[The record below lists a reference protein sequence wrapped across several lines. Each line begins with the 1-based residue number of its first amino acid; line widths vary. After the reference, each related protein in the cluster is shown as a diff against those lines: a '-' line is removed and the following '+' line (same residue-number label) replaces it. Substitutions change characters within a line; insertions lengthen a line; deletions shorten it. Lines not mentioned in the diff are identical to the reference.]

1 MPPKRKRAATILDV
15 AAAAGVSASTVS
27 RFLTGSIAV
36 AADTQVAIR
45 TAIDALGYRPN
56 KVARGLVNGSSN
68 VIGVL
73 TQHIASP
80 FYGEMLTGVEQGLR
94 GSAYTPLII
103 PGNWEL
109 QEQLHAVDVFL
120 ESRVDAMIIFGGNIP
135 NERLQELSEEMPVI
149 IIGRTVP
156 GMERYCIHA
165 DNFHGAYAAVQYLLS
180 LGHTQIA
187 HLAGISEHEDSMRR
201 REGYVQAITDAGLE
215 VNPQLI
221 IEGDFREQS
230 GLMAVEMLLVRS
242 ALFSAI
248 FVANDQMAT
257 GVQLALYR
265 RGLRIPDDVS
275 IVGFDD
281 QPGSAYSRPP
291 LTTVRYPTFEIG
303 HAATAG
309 ILKMLEGEEPEF
321 PTFSTELV
329 VRESATRVQSQ
340 RSFSTMNAQDK
351 RPK

>member
-1 MPPKRKRAATILDV
+1 MNPKRKRPATILDV

-36 AADTQVAIR
+36 APDTQVAIR
-45 TAIDALGYRPN
+45 QAIDALGYRPN
-56 KVARGLVNGSSN
+56 KVARGLVNGQSN

-80 FYGEMLTGVEQGLR
+80 FYGEILTGVEQGLR
-94 GSAYTPLII
+94 GTAYTPLIV
-103 PGNWEL
+103 PGNWDL
-109 QEQLHAVDVFL
+109 QEQLHALDVFL

-135 NERLQELSEEMPVI
+135 DERLQRLSEEVPI
-149 IIGRTVP
+149 IVIGRIVP
-156 GMERYCIHA
+156 GLEQYCIHA
-165 DNFHGAYAAVQYLLS
+165 DNFHGAYAATQYLLS

-187 HLAGISEHEDSMRR
+187 HLAGIPDHQDSIRR
-201 REGYVQAITDAGLE
+201 REGYMQALIDAGLE

-221 IEGDFREQS
+221 VEGDFREQS
-230 GLMAVEMLLVRS
+230 GILAVEMLLVRS
-242 ALFSAI
+242 VLFSAI
-248 FVANDQMAT
+248 FVGNDQMAT

-265 RGLRIPDDVS
+265 RGLRIPEDIS

-309 ILKMLEGEEPEF
+309 VLQMLEGQEPEF
-321 PTFSTELV
+321 PTFTTELV
-329 VRESATRVQSQ
+329 VRESAARVHHQ
-340 RSFSTMNAQDK
+340 RSYSTTDSPAKK
-351 RPK
+351 RK